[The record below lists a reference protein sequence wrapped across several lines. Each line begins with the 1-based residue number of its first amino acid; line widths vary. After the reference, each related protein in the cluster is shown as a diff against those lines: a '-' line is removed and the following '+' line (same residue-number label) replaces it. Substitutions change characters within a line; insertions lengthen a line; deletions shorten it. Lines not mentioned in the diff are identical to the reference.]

1 MFEKKNELK
10 RDRERLEKK
19 VRREKKKRER
29 RRNIIQR

>member
-1 MFEKKNELK
+1 MFEKKNELE

-29 RRNIIQR
+29 GRNIIQR